1 VTESTVTA
9 REFFEKARG
18 GQLTAIRCGSCGE
31 LSMPPRELCPS
42 CYAHSWQS
50 VALAGDGT
58 IASFTVIRVAPR
70 AHAADVPYAVA
81 VVRLKE
87 GVSIL
92 GRLLD
97 IPFEKLAVGLPVRFR
112 PIIAKDLTASVGFG
126 PA

>member
-1 VTESTVTA
+1 MTESTVTA

-58 IASFTVIRVAPR
+58 IASFTSCGRPA
-70 AHAADVPYAVA
+70 AADGT
-81 VVRLKE
+81 RT
-87 GVSIL
+87 
-92 GRLLD
+92 
-97 IPFEKLAVGLPVRFR
+97 
-112 PIIAKDLTASVGFG
+112 TAASAAPTRIFFTEA
-126 PA
+126 P

>member
-1 VTESTVTA
+1 MTEPTVTA
-9 REFFEKARG
+9 RAFFEKARA
-18 GQLTAIRCGSCGE
+18 GQLTAIRCGACGE
-31 LSMPPRELCPS
+31 LAMPPKELCPS
-42 CYAHSWQS
+42 CHAHQWQP

-92 GRLLD
+92 ACIVD
-97 IPFEKLAVGLPVRFR
+97 IPFEKLAVGLAVRFR
-112 PIIAKDLTASVGFG
+112 PLIAKDLTTTVGFG